1 MLVAPSRVSKPSVML
16 EFDTLNRINGVGV
29 APRELADWLI
39 GRGLHFVSTV
49 EAAEILGVPA
59 ASVPASL
66 ERSRQAGK
74 LVSVTKGGWVP
85 VPAEYRP
92 VGAPPAS
99 HFIDPMMEHL
109 GHSYYVGFL
118 SAAAAHG
125 AAHQSPMVFQVVT
138 PARLRDRRIGRSR
151 IEFIQRAAA
160 AQRPRARR
168 DVPTGRI
175 WVSTPEV
182 TALDLVE
189 APGEGAGLS
198 NVATIIGEFLLDEVL
213 DADELAS
220 VAGAYPTAVA
230 QRAGY
235 LIDRM
240 AAEVGASFDTSPLHG
255 RIGEA
260 RQLPLTSGEG
270 ASNADPRWR
279 VVAPVPLEHDL

>member
-1 MLVAPSRVSKPSVML
+1 M
-16 EFDTLNRINGVGV
+16 
-29 APRELADWLI
+29 
-39 GRGLHFVSTV
+39 
-49 EAAEILGVPA
+49 
-59 ASVPASL
+59 
-66 ERSRQAGK
+66 
-74 LVSVTKGGWVP
+74 SVTKGGWVP